1 MPGLELRSLS
11 VASAISGLSA
21 SRASRPSTQSSGD
34 AESLPTPG
42 RSDVPRGL
50 QRLTLWTRPAR
61 CKPGFGPWL
70 SRFMALGLALA
81 PLGIGRAQSGN
92 PAAATMNRALELE
105 AANNCRD
112 AIPLY
117 RQATRV
123 PDPTGAVLG
132 LERCLHMVGHPDSL
146 LPLLDTLFVRKPT
159 DPTLRVVQ
167 LRTLSTVRNDAGLK
181 RAFSE
186 WVALAPREP
195 APYREYARI
204 LLDMGRALAAD
215 SVLASAERALGSKT
229 EIAAEFAQMQAALG
243 LWTKA
248 AQSWREA
255 SQHRSYLERA
265 AVFSL
270 FQAPAELRDS
280 IRQILREPPVAVN
293 ARRVLAG
300 LEVRWHAPLEG
311 WAALSELQPTDT
323 VIRIWTDFAAEAEDS
338 EAWLTA
344 RDAWVSAFKARP
356 SERGYAVRAAN
367 AALSGDDP
375 ASAAGVL
382 ASLTGERDST
392 LAPTV
397 TLLRVR
403 ALGMM
408 GQPRAADSLLRAN
421 DKVLDVAARQQAH
434 RSLAWAW
441 IRSGDLE
448 GARSALAEAGGDTEE
463 GERVSAWISLYEG
476 DLAAARSGL
485 RRTDESSND
494 VVTAM
499 AFLSRTRVGRSDEAG
514 KAFLQLAR
522 GDTAQAALMFE
533 RAADGLKDAASFL
546 LGTSARLHLAVS
558 DTSRSITLWQLILSA
573 HSDAPEAAES
583 DLEWARVLRR
593 RGDNA
598 AAIERLEHLIL
609 TYSESALV
617 PQARRELE
625 LARRAV
631 PSGLVQ
637 GSSVGGRWRASG
649 SVSCLAGA
657 AAFLAPPVA
666 RYDGSGCRA

>member
-1 MPGLELRSLS
+1 MNVTKAAHGLS
-11 VASAISGLSA
+11 VLRARGRSTQPVRGAAAASATGA
-21 SRASRPSTQSSGD
+21 SPVSVIA
-34 AESLPTPG
+34 ACAA
-42 RSDVPRGL
+42 RGAARGWPIRR
-50 QRLTLWTRPAR
+50 RLTQYLA
-61 CKPGFGPWL
+61 GV
-70 SRFMALGLALA
+70 LALML
-81 PLGIGRAQSGN
+81 PFSVSPQSTN

-105 AANNCRD
+105 SANNCRD

-167 LRTLSTVRNDAGLK
+167 LRTLSTIRDDSGLA
-181 RAFSE
+181 RAFRQ
-186 WVALAPREP
+186 WVVLAPREP

-204 LLDMGRALAAD
+204 LLDMGRARGAD
-215 SVLASAERALGSKT
+215 SVLSAAARALGSTT

-248 AQSWREA
+248 AESWRDA

-280 IRQILREPPVAVN
+280 IRQILKAPPIAVN

-300 LEVRWHAPLEG
+300 LEVRWHAPSEG
-311 WAALSELQPTDT
+311 WAALSELEPSDT
-323 VIRIWTDFAAEAEDS
+323 VVRIWTDFATEAEDN

-344 RDAWVSAFKARP
+344 RDAWVRAFEAKP
-356 SERGYAVRAAN
+356 TERGYAVRAAT
-367 AALSGDDP
+367 AALSGGDP
-375 ASAAGVL
+375 ASAAKVL
-382 ASLTGERDST
+382 DPLSGERDST

-408 GQPRAADSLLRAN
+408 GQPRAADSLLRASE
-421 DKVLDVAARQQAH
+421 KVLDLGARQQAH

-441 IRSGDLE
+441 IRSGDLD
-448 GARSALAEAGGDTEE
+448 GARRALAESGGDTEE
-463 GERVSAWISLYEG
+463 GERVSAWIALYEG
-476 DLAAARSGL
+476 DLATARSGL

-499 AFLSRTRVGRSDEAG
+499 AFLSRTRVIRSEEAG
-514 KAFLQLAR
+514 KAFLALAR
-522 GDTAQAALMFE
+522 GDTAQAAQLFE
-533 RAADGLKDAASFL
+533 GAAGSLADAASFL
-546 LGTSARLHLAVS
+546 LGTSARLHLAVT

-573 HSDAPEAAES
+573 HADAPEAAES

-625 LARRAV
+625 LARRSI
-631 PSGLVQ
+631 PLGLVK
-637 GSSVGGRWRASG
+637 GRSVEGASASEGRGLEVVMRSCSSVTGSLFLGPPYKRYESG
-649 SVSCLAGA
+649 
-657 AAFLAPPVA
+657 
-666 RYDGSGCRA
+666 GCRA